1 MSENIIL
8 SSIPMDQLELVIS
21 EAIQREFLKL
31 TNQPQPDRTEFIT
44 RQETAQILNV
54 SLVTLNEW
62 TKNGTLQGYRI
73 GSRIRY
79 KKNEVLSSFEKVQQ
93 LKFRRAI

>member
-1 MSENIIL
+1 MQNIIL
-8 SSIPMDQLELVIS
+8 TQLPMEHLENIIS
-21 EAIQREFLKL
+21 EAIQREFLKF
-31 TNQPQPDRTEFIT
+31 THQPQPDPSEFIT
-44 RQETAQILNV
+44 RKETAQILNV

-93 LKFRRAI
+93 LKFRRAF